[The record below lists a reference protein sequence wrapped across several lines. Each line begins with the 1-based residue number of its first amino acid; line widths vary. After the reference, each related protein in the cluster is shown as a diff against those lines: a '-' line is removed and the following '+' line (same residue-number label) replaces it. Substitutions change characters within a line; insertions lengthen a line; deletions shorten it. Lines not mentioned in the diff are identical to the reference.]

1 MRMTHTGLPNA
12 AQCAGHAKGWAYYL
26 GRLGVAA
33 AGGDPGVDRGPA
45 GHAEADCVQCEP
57 YAGPKIPVWQR
68 QSRLPLSKNRRQC

>member
-45 GHAEADCVQCEP
+45 GHA
-57 YAGPKIPVWQR
+57 
-68 QSRLPLSKNRRQC
+68 